1 MTMTRE
7 LKAMNRRIQRALMP
21 VFLAVLLGVAA
32 GGCSRPAD
40 EAVTEARPA
49 WAEFAAATIA
59 EYYRRNPETAVNAGL
74 HEYDGSMRDLSLAA
88 NAEYLD
94 WLEQARGN
102 MQAYEGLE
110 GVEEF
115 ERQYLMAALAG
126 EIFDY
131 GTSGFIRSNPI
142 FYTGHIGT
150 SVYTDRDYAPLPVRL
165 AAFNRYIEQLP
176 AFLQTMQSN
185 LEPPLPAPYVQ
196 VGQRIL
202 AGYADYLRNTVPGL
216 FAGVEDEKLQA
227 AFQTANAAA
236 IEAAQQAA
244 DWLGTLMGSASDDYA
259 LGEERFL
266 QMLRD
271 KEGVDITIAELKAA
285 GERDLQANLTA
296 LGEACAQF
304 APGSDIGEC
313 VLRVQNR
320 KPEGGAVEGARR
332 QLPQLRQFLEDNKL
346 VSIPGTEEA
355 LVDEA
360 PPHRRFNAAYI
371 NIPGPYET
379 GLPSTYFIAPAD
391 PEWSEEDQLAYV
403 PGETSLLAISVHE
416 VWPGHFLQFL
426 HANRTDNSVGRHF
439 GTYTFTEGWAH
450 YTEQMMWDAGLGEG
464 DPEVRIGQLL
474 NALLR
479 NVRYLSAIGLHA
491 EGMTIDESRQMFLDK
506 AFQDYGNAEQ
516 QSLRGTYDPGYLN
529 YTLGKLMINKLRSD
543 WVRDRGG
550 REAWGEFH
558 DRFLAYGS
566 PPIPLVRQQ
575 MLGSDYT
582 GDSALL
588 P

>member
-1 MTMTRE
+1 
-7 LKAMNRRIQRALMP
+7 MNLSVERMSMRLRFRNAALT
-21 VFLAVLLGVAA
+21 ALLIVSAA
-32 GGCSRPAD
+32 GCTRPTDEMAAD
-40 EAVTEARPA
+40 TRPS
-49 WAEFAAATIA
+49 WAEFANSTIA

-74 HEYDGSMRDLSLAA
+74 HEYDGRMRDLSIAA
-88 NAEYLD
+88 NEEYLE
-94 WLEQARGN
+94 WLRQTEDEIE
-102 MQAYEGLE
+102 AYAGLKGIE
-110 GVEEF
+110 DF
-115 ERQYLMAALAG
+115 ERQYLLTAIAG

-150 SVYTDRDYAPLPVRL
+150 SVYLDREYAALDVRL
-165 AAFNRYIEQLP
+165 AAFNRYIAQLP
-176 AFLQTMQSN
+176 SFLETMKSN
-185 LEPPLPAPYVQ
+185 LQPPLPAPYIQ

-202 AGYADYLRNTVPGL
+202 AGYADYLRDTVPGI
-216 FAGVEDEKLQA
+216 FSSVDDEKLQA
-227 AFQTANAAA
+227 EFRLANAAA
-236 IEAAQQAA
+236 TAAAQQAA
-244 DWLGTLMGSASDDYA
+244 DWLGTLKDTASDDYA

-266 QMLRD
+266 QMLRA
-271 KEGVDITIAELKAA
+271 KEGVEITIAELKAA
-285 GERDLQANLTA
+285 GERDLQANLVA
-296 LGEACAQF
+296 LETACAEY
-304 APGSDIGEC
+304 APGSDVKDC
-313 VLRVQNR
+313 VLSAQNK

-332 QLPQLRQFLEDNKL
+332 QLPLLRKFLDDNEL

-371 NIPGPYET
+371 SIPGPYES
-379 GLPSTYFIAPAD
+379 GLPSTYYIAPAD
-391 PEWSEEDQLAYV
+391 PEWSEDDQRAYI
-403 PGETSLLAISVHE
+403 PGETSLLAITVHE

-426 HANRTDNSVGRHF
+426 HANRAENNVGRHVS
-439 GTYTFTEGWAH
+439 TYTFTEGWAH
-450 YTEQMMWDAGLGEG
+450 YTEQMMWDAGLGDG

-558 DRFLAYGS
+558 DRFLGFGS
-566 PPIPLVRQQ
+566 PPIPLIRNEL
-575 MLGSDYT
+575 LGEAYD

>member
-1 MTMTRE
+1 
-7 LKAMNRRIQRALMP
+7 MNRAVEAMSMHSRFRNATLT
-21 VFLAVLLGVAA
+21 VLLVLACA
-32 GGCSRPAD
+32 GCTRPAD
-40 EAVTEARPA
+40 ETAADARPS
-49 WAEFAAATIA
+49 WAEFANTTIA

-74 HEYDGSMRDLSLAA
+74 HEYDGQMRDLSIAS
-88 NAEYLD
+88 NEEYLR
-94 WLEQARGN
+94 WLGQTRDQI
-102 MQAYEGLE
+102 QAYAGLD
-110 GVEEF
+110 GIEEF
-115 ERQYLMAALAG
+115 ERQYLLTAITG

-150 SVYTDRDYAPLPVRL
+150 SVYLDREYATLDVRL
-165 AAFNRYIEQLP
+165 AAFNRYIAQLP
-176 AFLQTMQSN
+176 SFLETMKSN
-185 LEPPLPAPYVQ
+185 LQPPLPAPYIQ

-202 AGYADYLRNTVPGL
+202 SGYADYLRDTVPGI
-216 FAGVEDEKLQA
+216 FSSVGEEKLQA
-227 AFQTANAAA
+227 EFRSVNTAA
-236 IEAAQQAA
+236 IAATQEAAE
-244 DWLGTLMGSASDDYA
+244 WLGTLKETASDDYA

-271 KEGVDITIAELKAA
+271 KEGVDVSIAELKAA
-285 GERDLQANLTA
+285 GERDLQANLVA
-296 LGEACAQF
+296 LDEACAEY
-304 APGSDIGEC
+304 APGSDVKDC
-313 VLRVQNR
+313 VLSVQHK

-332 QLPQLRQFLEDNKL
+332 QLPLLRKFLEDNKL

-371 NIPGPYET
+371 SIPGPYES
-379 GLPSTYFIAPAD
+379 GLPSTYYIAPAD
-391 PEWSEEDQLAYV
+391 PEWSEDDQRAYI
-403 PGETSLLAISVHE
+403 PGETSLLAITVHE

-426 HANRTDNSVGRHF
+426 HANRADNNVGRHVS
-439 GTYTFTEGWAH
+439 TYTFTEGWAH
-450 YTEQMMWDAGLGEG
+450 YTEQMMWDAGLGDG
-464 DPEVRIGQLL
+464 NPEVRIGQLL

-543 WVRDRGG
+543 WIRDRGG

-558 DRFLAYGS
+558 DRFLAFGS
-566 PPIPLVRQQ
+566 PPVPLIRKE
-575 MLGSDYT
+575 MLGDEYD